1 MEMSSLL
8 YDSIYFIT
16 PSLFHRITSIIYSFI
31 CLVIGM
37 NNITQKKKKTMQE
50 IVNQR
55 EYVIESGKF
64 FALAK

>member
-16 PSLFHRITSIIYSFI
+16 PFLFHRITNIIYLFI

-37 NNITQKKKKTMQE
+37 NNITQKKKKNHTRNSQPE
-50 IVNQR
+50 GICNWIWKV
-55 EYVIESGKF
+55 

>member
-37 NNITQKKKKTMQE
+37 NNITQKKKTMQE

>member
-1 MEMSSLL
+1 MTAFTLL
-8 YDSIYFIT
+8 HPLYFIELLA
-16 PSLFHRITSIIYSFI
+16 LFIHLSVWW
-31 CLVIGM
+31 LVW
-37 NNITQKKKKTMQE
+37 TTLLKKKKKTMQE